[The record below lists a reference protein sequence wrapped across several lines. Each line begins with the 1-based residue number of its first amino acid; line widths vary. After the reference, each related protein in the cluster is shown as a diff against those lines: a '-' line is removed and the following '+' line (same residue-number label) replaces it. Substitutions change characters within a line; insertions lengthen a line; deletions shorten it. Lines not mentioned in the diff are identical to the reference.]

1 MYEVFTQTDNV
12 EYQSALRRAQS
23 LESEA
28 EVKEAALD
36 SLKQQVSSS
45 KEQKNQAEQKL
56 KEQDEFYAEKLTN
69 LQKDFNE
76 VR

>member
-12 EYQSALRRAQS
+12 EYESALRRAQS

-36 SLKQQVSSS
+36 SLKQEVSSS
-45 KEQKNQAEQKL
+45 KEQKSQAEQKL